1 MPPANVDGTVTA
13 SGRDMPVISNK
24 PRKRLRLVNVSSAR
38 GANQG
43 APPSNAS
50 NIYPFPFNGLFKPAR
65 HGHFPVFGVGIAR
78 RVGAWRAA
86 GPGTLGGRHQQSGRF
101 Q

>member
-1 MPPANVDGTVTA
+1 MITP
-13 SGRDMPVISNK
+13 SNR
-24 PRKRLRLVNVSSAR
+24 PRRRQRLVNLKAPAR

-43 APPSNAS
+43 APMSDHINV
-50 NIYPFPFNGLFKPAR
+50 YPFPFNGLFKPAR
-65 HGHFPVFGVGIAR
+65 HGHYPVFGVGLAR

-86 GPGTLGGRHQQSGRF
+86 GPGTLGGRHQRSGRF

>member
-1 MPPANVDGTVTA
+1 MPAPIRVSGTKRNMPTPAN
-13 SGRDMPVISNK
+13 R
-24 PRKRLRLVNVSSAR
+24 PRKRTRLVNLKANR

-43 APPSNAS
+43 APAS
-50 NIYPFPFNGLFKPAR
+50 DAINVYPFPFQGLFKPAR
-65 HGHFPVFGVGIAR
+65 HGHYPVFGVGLAR

-86 GPGTLGGRHQQSGRF
+86 GPGTLGGRHQRSGRF

>member
-1 MPPANVDGTVTA
+1 MAAPKGVGGT
-13 SGRDMPVISNK
+13 RINYPVPRNR
-24 PRKRLRLVNVSSAR
+24 PRRRKRLVNLSANR

-43 APPSNAS
+43 APNSDAINV
-50 NIYPFPFNGLFKPAR
+50 YPFPFQGLFKPAR
-65 HGHFPVFGVGIAR
+65 HGHYPVFGVGLAR

-86 GPGTLGGRHQQSGRF
+86 GPGTLGGRHQRSGRF